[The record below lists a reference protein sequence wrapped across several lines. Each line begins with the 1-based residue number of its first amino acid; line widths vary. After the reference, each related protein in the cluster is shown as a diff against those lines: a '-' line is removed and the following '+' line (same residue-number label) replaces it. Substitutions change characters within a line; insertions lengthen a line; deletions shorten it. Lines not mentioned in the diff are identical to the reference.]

1 MKTRFMSQWK
11 FWALVIVV
19 AAGSVSCTTTYD
31 SYGRPIQSVDPG
43 VAVAG
48 AAAAGVVGYSI
59 ARDRNRDRDRAR
71 YHYRH
76 SHHGNSYYYDR
87 YNRRIYR

>member
-1 MKTRFMSQWK
+1 MKLRSIFRWTVWGGVL
-11 FWALVIVV
+11 ALWF
-19 AAGSVSCTTTYD
+19 GSVSCTTTYD
-31 SYGRPIQSVDPG
+31 AYGRPVQTVDPG

-59 ARDRNRDRDRAR
+59 ARDQNRDR
-71 YHYRH
+71 YHHHYRH
-76 SHHGNSYYYDR
+76 SHHGNSYYYSR